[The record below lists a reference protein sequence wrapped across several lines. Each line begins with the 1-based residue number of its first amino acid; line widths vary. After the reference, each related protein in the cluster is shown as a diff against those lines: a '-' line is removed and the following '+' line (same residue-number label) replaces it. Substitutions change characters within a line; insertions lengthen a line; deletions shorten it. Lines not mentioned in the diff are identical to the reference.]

1 MILPKSNRLTPE
13 QLAQITEIV
22 AEFGCKIQPIVGA
35 VRTIYAIVGDER
47 EELMI
52 NRLEGLAYV
61 DRIDR
66 IQSPFKL
73 MDKRSDLASHRIRI
87 GGVTLGE
94 ELFVIAGA
102 CTIDPKNPNY
112 FYETAAAVKEA
123 GANALRGGVW
133 KPRTNPY
140 TFQGDVKSL
149 DILMEASR
157 RTGLPVDT
165 EVMEEAHI
173 KLALDAGVHTLQVG
187 ARNAL
192 NYSLLRA
199 IGRAIAERDAAVL
212 LKRSI
217 HMGPLSEFISAAE
230 YIAAFGNPN
239 VILCPRG
246 TTPTLDGYRTHAAV
260 EGENVGARR
269 GRSVALGGQGDL
281 RARVRA
287 RGGRVWRGRTLHRGA
302 RRAGEGHRRRSEAG
316 AAAARAQGNDRAGE
330 AALGDSA
337 GRVGTFLRNVRGRL
351 GEPPLPATTRSLQQT
366 QLRIVGRRDGD
377 FFLWLRLRRG
387 GGEGDAG
394 VVALEFRED
403 GLRAVDHAQ
412 REAGKAGD
420 LDAVAAVGGAG
431 NYAANED
438 DLVVPLLDGD
448 GEVAEAQQVF

>member
-13 QLAQITEIV
+13 QLAEITAIV
-22 AEFGCKIQPIVGA
+22 GEFGCKIQPIVGA

-73 MDKRSDLASHRIRI
+73 MDIRSDLASHRITL

-94 ELFVIAGA
+94 ELLVIAGA

-123 GANALRGGVW
+123 GAHALRGGVW

-140 TFQGDVKSL
+140 AFQGDVKSL

-165 EVMEEAHI
+165 EVMDDQHI
-173 KLALDAGVHTLQVG
+173 KLALEAGVHSLQVG

-192 NYSLLRA
+192 NYSLLRS
-199 IGRAIAERDAAVL
+199 IGRAIAERDTCVL

-246 TTPTLDGYRTHAAV
+246 TTPTLDGYRNHPDESITPLLKEKTWAPVVVDPSHSVGKAIYVPACALAAV
-260 EGENVGARR
+260 AYGAD
-269 GRSVALGGQGDL
+269 GLCIEAHVSPSHGIGDDPKQAVTPEVL
-281 RARVRA
+281 
-287 RGGRVWRGRTLHRGA
+287 
-302 RRAGEGHRRRSEAG
+302 AGII
-316 AAAARAQGNDRAGE
+316 AQAK
-330 AALGDSA
+330 
-337 GRVGTFLRNVRGRL
+337 
-351 GEPPLPATTRSLQQT
+351 
-366 QLRIVGRRDGD
+366 QL
-377 FFLWLRLRRG
+377 WTLRRG
-387 GGEGDAG
+387 TGS
-394 VVALEFRED
+394 V
-403 GLRAVDHAQ
+403 
-412 REAGKAGD
+412 
-420 LDAVAAVGGAG
+420 
-431 NYAANED
+431 
-438 DLVVPLLDGD
+438 
-448 GEVAEAQQVF
+448 

>member
-13 QLAQITEIV
+13 QLAEITAIV
-22 AEFGCKIQPIVGA
+22 GEFGCKIQPIVGA

-47 EELMI
+47 DELMI

-73 MDKRSDLASHRIRI
+73 MDKRSDLATHRINL

-94 ELFVIAGA
+94 ELLVIAGA

-123 GANALRGGVW
+123 GAHVLRGGVW

-140 TFQGDVKSL
+140 AFQGDVKSL

-165 EVMEEAHI
+165 EVMEDAHI
-173 KLALDAGVHTLQVG
+173 KLALDAGVHSLQVG

-199 IGRAIAERDAAVL
+199 IGRAIAERDTCVL

-217 HMGPLSEFISAAE
+217 HMGPLAEFISAAE

-246 TTPTLDGYRTHAAV
+246 TTPTLDGYRNHPDESITPLLKEKTWAPIVIDPSHSVGKAIYVPACALAAV
-260 EGENVGARR
+260 AYGADGLCIEAHVSPSHGIGDDPKQAVTPDVLAETIAQAKQLWTLRRSVNVGR
-269 GRSVALGGQGDL
+269 
-281 RARVRA
+281 
-287 RGGRVWRGRTLHRGA
+287 
-302 RRAGEGHRRRSEAG
+302 
-316 AAAARAQGNDRAGE
+316 DR
-330 AALGDSA
+330 
-337 GRVGTFLRNVRGRL
+337 
-351 GEPPLPATTRSLQQT
+351 
-366 QLRIVGRRDGD
+366 
-377 FFLWLRLRRG
+377 
-387 GGEGDAG
+387 
-394 VVALEFRED
+394 
-403 GLRAVDHAQ
+403 
-412 REAGKAGD
+412 
-420 LDAVAAVGGAG
+420 
-431 NYAANED
+431 
-438 DLVVPLLDGD
+438 
-448 GEVAEAQQVF
+448 

>member
-13 QLAQITEIV
+13 QLGEITAIV
-22 AEFGCKIQPIVGA
+22 GEFGCRIQPIIGA

-47 EELMI
+47 DELMI

-73 MDKRSDLASHRIRI
+73 MDKRSDLATHRIKA

-123 GANALRGGVW
+123 GAHVLRGGVW

-165 EVMEEAHI
+165 EVMEDAHI
-173 KLALDAGVHTLQVG
+173 TLALDAGVHSLQIG

-199 IGRAIAERDAAVL
+199 VGRAIAERDTVVL

-246 TTPTLDGYRTHAAV
+246 TAPTLDGYRNHPDESITPLLKEKTWAPVVVDPSHSVGKAIYVPACALAAV
-260 EGENVGARR
+260 AYGAD
-269 GRSVALGGQGDL
+269 GLCIEAHVNPSHGIGDDPKQAVTPDVL
-281 RARVRA
+281 QEIISQAKQL
-287 RGGRVWRGRTLHRGA
+287 WTL
-302 RRAGEGHRRRSEAG
+302 RRRVHQAG
-316 AAAARAQGNDRAGE
+316 
-330 AALGDSA
+330 
-337 GRVGTFLRNVRGRL
+337 
-351 GEPPLPATTRSLQQT
+351 
-366 QLRIVGRRDGD
+366 
-377 FFLWLRLRRG
+377 
-387 GGEGDAG
+387 
-394 VVALEFRED
+394 
-403 GLRAVDHAQ
+403 
-412 REAGKAGD
+412 
-420 LDAVAAVGGAG
+420 
-431 NYAANED
+431 
-438 DLVVPLLDGD
+438 
-448 GEVAEAQQVF
+448 